1 MIAETILN
9 ALSVLVRWVP
19 VRIVTIHSYEQGVR
33 WWCGR
38 DTRLIRDAGVYLH
51 LAWFG
56 NITTDGCRPKEVETQ
71 PQCVTTSDN
80 NSRTFSVGCQFEI
93 SDLRLNQTCVD
104 DFEASLL
111 NLIERIAAKVMR
123 NEDIAN
129 PDAAIL
135 TRVRSQ
141 TKKWGVQINYLGLIN
156 DTMSKPLHHYGIE
169 FPMPLEA
176 E

>member
-1 MIAETILN
+1 MVASTIID

-19 VRIVTIHSYEQGVR
+19 LRVVTVHSYEQGVR

-38 DTRLIRDAGVYLH
+38 DTRLIRDAGVYWH

-71 PQCVTTSDN
+71 PQCVQTSEGN
-80 NSRTFSVGCQFEI
+80 ARTFSVGCQYEI
-93 SDLRLNQTCVD
+93 IDLRLNQTCVD
-104 DFEASLL
+104 DFESSLL

-123 NEDIAN
+123 NESVVN

-141 TKKWGVQINYLGLIN
+141 TKKWGVRINYLGLIN
-156 DTMSKPLHHYGIE
+156 DCEPKPVHHYGIVLPGTE
-169 FPMPLEA
+169 SDE
-176 E
+176 